1 MRMIG
6 GGHIK
11 KIGCLLVLLVL
22 IAFTKAHAKD
32 YVIGGGDALN
42 ISVWGSP
49 ELSIEITVRPDGKIS
64 MPALGEIRASGF
76 TPKELTDILVKEMK
90 KIVKNPIITVIVTQ
104 MTNYKI
110 FVFGRGGTPGV
121 YTLPRETSLLE
132 FLAQLGPLENAD
144 LKNSYL
150 VRNKEK
156 IKTGFYKLF
165 EKGDF
170 NQDIILEPSDMLFIP
185 DNYENKVSIVGAVNN
200 PTSIPFREE
209 LTILD
214 VIISAGGFTEFAK
227 ENDVQIL
234 RKGTDDSKEKLS
246 VRAKD
251 LMKKGDMKENIM
263 MQPGDVVIVK
273 ETMF

>member
-1 MRMIG
+1 MIDG
-6 GGHIK
+6 GYIK
-11 KIGCLLVLLVL
+11 KTGCLLMFLVL
-22 IAFTKAHAKD
+22 IAFTGAHAKD
-32 YVIGGGDALN
+32 YVIGGGDSLN

-64 MPALGEIRASGF
+64 VPALGEIKASGF
-76 TPKELTDILVKEMK
+76 TANELTDILVNEMK
-90 KIVKNPIITVIVTQ
+90 KVVKKPIVTVIVLQ

-110 FVFGRGGTPGV
+110 FVLGRGSTPGV

-132 FLAQLGPLENAD
+132 FLSQLGSLENAD
-144 LKNSYL
+144 LQNSYL

-156 IKTGFYKLF
+156 IKSGFYKLF

-185 DNYENKVSIVGAVNN
+185 DNYENKVSIVGAVIN

-214 VIISAGGFTEFAK
+214 VIISAGGFTEFAS

-234 RKGTDDSKEKLS
+234 RKGTDDSKKELS

-263 MQPGDVVIVK
+263 MQPGDVVIVR